1 MTHARKRAR
10 SLTLP
15 SVPLLVLALAACGG
29 GSAPP
34 PSVADDPAP
43 GPAVDAVAGAGLEP
57 AQDTA
62 QPGQVTGT
70 DPTTPGAA
78 PEPATTTGSSPV
90 APAATTTP
98 APAAA
103 PPARPAAA
111 ANTGARDARVVSV
124 TPVTRTVDHSY
135 EVCEDGQRSYTRPP
149 RDEHRIAGA
158 VIGGVAGGVAGS
170 QVGSG
175 RGRDLATVAGAI
187 GGAVAGR
194 RIQEH
199 QQDRSQQTETIT
211 ETVCET
217 VSNPV
222 EETWAWDIQY
232 EVSGQILSARVDEE
246 PGERIA
252 LPVRSIGN

>member
-1 MTHARKRAR
+1 MNHDRTRNLWPPLAAALLA
-10 SLTLP
+10 LT
-15 SVPLLVLALAACGG
+15 LAACGG
-29 GSAPP
+29 DSPP
-34 PSVADDPAP
+34 PASVADDPAP

-57 AQDTA
+57 ADDGTQPVDATA
-62 QPGQVTGT
+62 TGAATSVAPEQTTATGT
-70 DPTTPGAA
+70 
-78 PEPATTTGSSPV
+78 
-90 APAATTTP
+90 APAAP
-98 APAAA
+98 AAPAPSTPAAA
-103 PPARPAAA
+103 APPPARPAAA
-111 ANTGARDARVVSV
+111 ASSGARDARVVSV
-124 TPVTRTVDHSY
+124 TPVTRTVEQSF

-149 RDEHRIAGA
+149 RDENRIAGA

-194 RIQEH
+194 KIQEH
-199 QQDRSQQTETIT
+199 QQERNQQTETIT
-211 ETVCET
+211 ETVCRT

-232 EVSGQILSARVDEE
+232 EVSGQILSARVAEE